1 MTHMEITRRTFIVT
15 TAAAGGGLML
25 GFYMPGANAAA
36 IAPNPWE
43 RPTDKEGQEI
53 NAWLAIDPDGTV
65 TIRVGQSEMGQGVFT
80 SMPMLV
86 AEELHCDWNMVR
98 AEYADANRHV
108 RQDNVYQRMSTGGSG
123 AVRRSRVYLQQA
135 GASARERLI
144 AAAAKTWGVAPG
156 DVTAKDSVLTSGD
169 QSGTFAEFASQA
181 AMISFEE
188 EPAIKT
194 PDQFQLLGT
203 SVARL
208 DTPLKING
216 SATYGADVRLP
227 GMVHAAVEVSP
238 VPGGYLTS
246 YDFDA
251 VKDMAGVIAAYRMG
265 ENGLGTLIHNLDEVP
280 HRVTGIQSGVAIV
293 ADTYYHALT
302 ALRAMPKVWDA
313 RGNGDVNSQSIRDGA
328 MAVLRNPDDPTYNN
342 SQLVGDPAAAMAA
355 AATTIEAEY
364 WTPYLD
370 HATMEPMNATVSVTA
385 DRADVYGGFQNPP
398 NALAFTAEETGLAP
412 ENVFTHTTFLGTGY
426 GRRSRN
432 DEVRQAAALG
442 TALMRPV
449 KMMWTREETAIQ
461 GKFRPYATYYFR
473 AGLDE
478 SGAPTSYENRVV
490 SHSIFNHQIP
500 QFMENGLDRV
510 ALEGLDAR
518 MPYMWPNKRVDY
530 AMRNNHLPVHW
541 WRAVGMPQTL
551 FGAESF
557 VDEVAHAVG
566 ADPMQFRLD
575 MLPED
580 SHFRRP
586 LEVARDAAGWST
598 DLGRGEGMGV
608 AVGEGFGSVVAEV
621 AHVTVSRRG
630 QLRVETVDV
639 AIDCGHVVNP
649 LNVAMQVESCIVYGL
664 TATLYGEMTVQNGRV
679 LEDNFD
685 DYLMLRIGEMPEVRT
700 HLALRGGD
708 AWGGVGEPPTGPIA
722 AAVTNAIFAATG
734 KRIRDLPVRNN
745 DLT

>member
-15 TAAAGGGLML
+15 TAAAGGGMML
-25 GFYMPGANAAA
+25 GFYMPNAMAA

-43 RPTDKEGQEI
+43 RPTDKEGQEV
-53 NAWLAIDPDGTV
+53 NAWLTIDPDGTV
-65 TIRVGQSEMGQGVFT
+65 TIRVGQSEMGEGVFT

-98 AEYADANRHV
+98 AEYASANRHV
-108 RQDNVYQRMSTGGSG
+108 REDNVYQRMSTGGSG

-144 AAAAKTWGVAPG
+144 AAAADAWGVDRAS
-156 DVTAKDSVLTSGD
+156 VTAKDSVLTSGNN
-169 QSGTFAEFASQA
+169 SGTFAEFASRA
-181 AMISFEE
+181 AMVMLDE

-208 DTPLKING
+208 DTPLKVNG
-216 SATYGADVRLP
+216 SATYGLDVRLP
-227 GMVHAAVEVSP
+227 GMVYAAVEVAP

-246 YDFDA
+246 FDFDA
-251 VKDMAGVIAAYRMG
+251 VKDMPGVIAAYRMG
-265 ENGLGTLIHNLDEVP
+265 ENGLGVLIHNLDEVP
-280 HRVTGIQSGVAIV
+280 NRVTGLQSGVAVV

-302 ALRAMPKVWDA
+302 ALRAMPKQWDP
-313 RGNGDVNSQSIRDGA
+313 RGNGDVSIEGIKEGA
-328 MAVLRNPDDPTYNN
+328 LAVLRNPDDPTYNN
-342 SQLVGDPAAAMAA
+342 SQHEGDPAAAVANAA
-355 AATTIEAEY
+355 QVLEAEY

-370 HATMEPMNATVSVTA
+370 HATIEPMNATVSVTA

-398 NALAFTAEETGLAP
+398 NALTFTAEEVGLAP
-412 ENVFTHTTFLGTGY
+412 ENVYAHTAFLGTGF

-442 TALMRPV
+442 KALMRPV
-449 KMMWTREETAIQ
+449 KMVWTREETAIQ
-461 GKFRPYATYYFR
+461 GKFRPYAAYYFR
-473 AGLDE
+473 AGLDADNKPV
-478 SGAPTSYENRVV
+478 SWENRIV

-518 MPYMWPNKRVDY
+518 MPYMWPTKKVDY

-575 MLPED
+575 MLPAD
-580 SHFRRP
+580 SHFRHP
-586 LEVARDAAGWST
+586 LEVVRDASGWTT

-608 AVGEGFGSVVAEV
+608 AVGEGFGSIVAEV
-621 AHVTVSRRG
+621 AFVTVSRRG

-639 AIDCGHVVNP
+639 ALDCGHVVNP
-649 LNVAMQVESCIVYGL
+649 LNIAMQNESCVVYGL
-664 TATLYGEMTVQNGRV
+664 TAALYGEMTIRNGRI

-685 DYLMLRIGEMPEVRT
+685 DYLMLRINEMPEVRS

-734 KRIRDLPVRNN
+734 KRIRSLPIRNH